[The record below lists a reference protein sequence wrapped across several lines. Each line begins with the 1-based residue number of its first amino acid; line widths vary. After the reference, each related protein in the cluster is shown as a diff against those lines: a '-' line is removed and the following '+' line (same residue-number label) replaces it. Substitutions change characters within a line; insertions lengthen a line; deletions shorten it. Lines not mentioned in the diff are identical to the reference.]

1 LPISKHIDGENI
13 MLNWQSK
20 WNIIVG
26 IALCL
31 LIPPLI
37 PVFGIALIAGGIYY
51 RHNKERRALA
61 WRAVVTGA
69 VLVVG
74 TALFFLLGLTTHTA
88 VVTTQRS
95 EGQQTDYGIQSTTYE
110 VDGKDVFGITCWR
123 FYEGVIWLSN
133 TSDASNSTIEPGV
146 WGEIFFPGW
155 KYNGVLSNTKSG
167 SGLSYNGFVQG
178 SFSFSGIQYT
188 YPWISLTF
196 NADGTPNWQ
205 SGD

>member
-1 LPISKHIDGENI
+1 
-13 MLNWQSK
+13 MLNSQMK
-20 WNIIVG
+20 WNIVVG
-26 IALCL
+26 IAICL

-51 RHNKERRALA
+51 RHNKERHALA
-61 WRAVVTGA
+61 RRAVVTGT

-88 VVTTQRS
+88 VVTTQRPF
-95 EGQQTDYGIQSTTYE
+95 GQQTDYGVQSTTYE

-123 FYEGVIWLSN
+123 FKESIIWLSN
-133 TSDASNSTIEPGV
+133 SSNASNSTIEPGV
-146 WGEIFFPGW
+146 CGEVFFPGW
-155 KYNGVLSNTKSG
+155 KYNGVLSNANSG
-167 SGLSYNGFVQG
+167 VGLSYTGFAQG
-178 SFSFSGIQYT
+178 SFEGLGIENT
-188 YPWISLTF
+188 NPWISLTF